1 MALHVVSYCSL
12 KNDKGPALFLQKVP
26 SKSHVTR
33 DYLSVLCTAKINST
47 SISCGCCSSF
57 GKICI
62 FYLRGIELIGFPD
75 INTKIW
81 EILLQEEYD
90 WANTYKHGE
99 LFESCLANKMLC
111 FLIVSTHDFVLYS
124 YLLQGNAISTQLL
137 LYVKFLYL
145 RGIELIG
152 YRKLAFFFCVVRTKI
167 ATCNVK
173 RALDSCCLSRILQ
186 ILLLQFQDLTS
197 RRIWLVYGIKMANIP
212 NRVYPMRNH
221 SSSKSLCPG
230 NTHDFDVYYV
240 IATFDWVLILA
251 LQHRV

>member
-1 MALHVVSYCSL
+1 
-12 KNDKGPALFLQKVP
+12 
-26 SKSHVTR
+26 
-33 DYLSVLCTAKINST
+33 
-47 SISCGCCSSF
+47 
-57 GKICI
+57 
-62 FYLRGIELIGFPD
+62 
-75 INTKIW
+75 
-81 EILLQEEYD
+81 
-90 WANTYKHGE
+90 
-99 LFESCLANKMLC
+99 MLC

-173 RALDSCCLSRILQ
+173 RALDSCCLSRMRQ
-186 ILLLQFQDLTS
+186 ILLLQFPGFDFKKNMIGLWDKNGEYTES
-197 RRIWLVYGIKMANIP
+197 CL
-212 NRVYPMRNH
+212 PMRNH